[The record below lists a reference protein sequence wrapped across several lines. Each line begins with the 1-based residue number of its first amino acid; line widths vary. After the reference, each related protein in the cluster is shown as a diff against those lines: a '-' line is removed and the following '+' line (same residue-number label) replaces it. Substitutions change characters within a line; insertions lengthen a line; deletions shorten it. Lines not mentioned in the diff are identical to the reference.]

1 MIIKCSDENLRG
13 MVRDAESLRDD
24 INDISYY
31 AGYYLIAEKT
41 ENIDGEEITKEI
53 CIAINK
59 WFEKDPDI
67 VGKVHHG
74 FNILILCDCMDTFE
88 EYWSDWDTT
97 DELDPNELFDKLK
110 EIRDNITEDS
120 FNAD

>member
-1 MIIKCSDENLRG
+1 MVIKCSDENLRG

-24 INDISYY
+24 VKDVSYY
-31 AGYYLIAEKT
+31 AGYYIIAEDS
-41 ENIDGEEITKEI
+41 ESEKEV

-59 WFEKDPDI
+59 WFENDPDI
-67 VGKVHHG
+67 AGKVHHWFDIG
-74 FNILILCDCMDTFE
+74 IVCDDVNALE
-88 EYWSDWDTT
+88 ALWADWDTT
-97 DELDPNELFDKLK
+97 DELDSDELFDKLK